1 MSDPR
6 PHDGKPRA
14 KRLLHRVQ
22 SVSLHAV
29 LAVLRL
35 LPVETASAIGG
46 WVFRTVGPMLPADRH
61 ARRNL
66 ATVMPELDRV
76 ETDRIVAE
84 VWDNLGRGAAEYAH
98 LDRFDTLAGGRVEL
112 RGEEHLIT
120 ARDSGT
126 PFIVFAAHMAN
137 WEMASLVAAQR
148 GCLLANIYRPAS
160 NPGID
165 RLIRRVRAGFCADL
179 LPKGR
184 EGARGALRAMKE
196 NRPLGL
202 LIDQKFNEGLAVPFF
217 GRPAYTASA
226 PAELALRFRCR
237 VLPVRL
243 ERLPRARF
251 RVTVEPPM
259 ALPDSGDR
267 ARDTM
272 DLLTA
277 MNARVESWVRARPGQ
292 WFWVH
297 RRWPK
302 DEI

>member
-1 MSDPR
+1 MTLANPDSEIPYR
-6 PHDGKPRA
+6 
-14 KRLLHRVQ
+14 KRLLHHLQ
-22 SVSLHAV
+22 SVALHGT

-35 LPVETASAIGG
+35 LPFEMASRIGG
-46 WVFRTVGPMLPADRH
+46 LVFRTVGPRLSADRV

-66 ATVMPELDRV
+66 RAAFPGLTRAE
-76 ETDRIVAE
+76 EDRIVRA
-84 VWDNLGRGAAEYAH
+84 VWDNLGRGAAEYSQIERIDTFDPNRIELVGEDH
-98 LDRFDTLAGGRVEL
+98 LL
-112 RGEEHLIT
+112 T
-120 ARDSGT
+120 ARDSGA
-126 PFIVFAAHMAN
+126 PFIIFSAHMGN
-137 WEMASLVAAQR
+137 WEVASLAAAQR
-148 GCLLANIYRPAS
+148 GCLLTNIYRPAS

-165 RLIRRVRAGFCADL
+165 RLIRRVRSKFCAEL

-202 LIDQKFNEGLAVPFF
+202 LIDQKFNEGLPIPFF

-251 RVTVEPPM
+251 RITVEPPM
-259 ALPDSGDR
+259 DLPNSGDR
-267 ARDTM
+267 ARDIEE
-272 DLLTA
+272 LLVA
-277 MNARVESWVRARPGQ
+277 MNARVEDWVRARPGQ

-297 RRWPK
+297 HRWPK
-302 DEI
+302 DG